1 MGYSTG
7 WRSQWRILKQ
17 CICIWQFFIVLL
29 SSTGYAVCSPCVP
42 SCLWVILTGRCTGAA
57 LWGSYLWKP
66 NAISINHLLL
76 HRHIL
81 YFHMIPGFYWPQGRP
96 VHPSVFGEQSVYPC
110 SPHPPTHP
118 PTLCLSPLPPSSPSR
133 VGRDIQVWKIRLP
146 VSALPCLIC
155 GLQLPG
161 SWHGQGDEVGIK
173 PLAPLRVP
181 YGLFFTTGC
190 DFASL

>member
-42 SCLWVILTGRCTGAA
+42 SCLWVILTGRYTGAA

-66 NAISINHLLL
+66 NAISINHLPL

-96 VHPSVFGEQSVYPC
+96 VHPSVFGERSVYPC
-110 SPHPPTHP
+110 SLHRHKH
-118 PTLCLSPLPPSSPSR
+118 TLSLSLSFYLPLPPAEWGGIYRYERYSCPF
-133 VGRDIQVWKIRLP
+133 LPCP
-146 VSALPCLIC
+146 VSFAGCSC
-155 GLQLPG
+155 
-161 SWHGQGDEVGIK
+161 QGAGMGRGMRW
-173 PLAPLRVP
+173 A
-181 YGLFFTTGC
+181 
-190 DFASL
+190 